1 MEKTNKYYK
10 IIENLVKQNNKF
22 EGYESILD
30 DIIDDVYSHS
40 EVVLNSISN
49 EDVIKAYLNKVVST
63 SIITVPKKLNFHK
76 ELSHAVINKDLNFNI
91 TSNQIKKT
99 DINTALVD
107 KMINGTKSENNE
119 PVLKKEESINEFVI
133 DKVVNENE
141 IKLEDNLVSNDV
153 AENLH
158 ISEDANIEDSSNIL
172 EDLSLESN
180 TNSDIELADNIKD
193 DISLENNTEND
204 ILTTENQP
212 IETETVEESIEIDD
226 STIELNIE
234 TQDNSQEISNTIEE
248 SVQNED
254 TLLEDNIIDLSTA
267 NNEIEPQE
275 NELEQDLLIENE
287 QTEIIEDTNSIEG
300 NIVLSENVENI
311 LQAED
316 DTQEALIIEATNN
329 FIDSTSLLEEDTSE
343 DSIIDI
349 NEDSELINVEQD
361 DISNED
367 LLLNLEDHN
376 EELTNSID
384 ISSNIDT
391 LDSDISDINIDIA
404 EELNSNEDDNK
415 ISNENIKVPDYSV
428 FSYKSDKE
436 AEIIDAEDIKKDIIE
451 INDKFPQLKII
462 DVYNLKYKENYSIN
476 EIASK
481 LSMDENK
488 VIDSLNEILSVI

>member
-119 PVLKKEESINEFVI
+119 PVLKEEESINEFII

-172 EDLSLESN
+172 EDLSLESD

-204 ILTTENQP
+204 ILTIENQP

-248 SVQNED
+248 SVQNEE

-267 NNEIEPQE
+267 SNEIEPQE
-275 NELEQDLLIENE
+275 NEQEQDLLIENE

-300 NIVLSENVENI
+300 NIVQSENIENI

-316 DTQEALIIEATNN
+316 DTQEALIIEDTNN

-367 LLLNLEDHN
+367 LLLNLEDNN

-391 LDSDISDINIDIA
+391 LDSDISEINIDIT

-488 VIDSLNEILSVI
+488 VIDSLNEIISVI

>member
-107 KMINGTKSENNE
+107 KMINGTKSENHE
-119 PVLKKEESINEFVI
+119 PVLKEEESINEFII

-172 EDLSLESN
+172 EDLSLESD

-204 ILTTENQP
+204 ILTIENQP

-275 NELEQDLLIENE
+275 NELEQDLLIEND

-300 NIVLSENVENI
+300 NIVQSENIENI

-316 DTQEALIIEATNN
+316 DTQEALIIEDTNN

-367 LLLNLEDHN
+367 LLLNLEDNN

-391 LDSDISDINIDIA
+391 LDSDISEINIDIT